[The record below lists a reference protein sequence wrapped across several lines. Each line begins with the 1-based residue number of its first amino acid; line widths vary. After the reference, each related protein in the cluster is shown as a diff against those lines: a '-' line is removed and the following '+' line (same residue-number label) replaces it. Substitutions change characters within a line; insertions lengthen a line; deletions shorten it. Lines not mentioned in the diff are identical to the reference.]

1 MPDPI
6 TLGAFVLASSAL
18 IVLPGPNLIYIVT
31 RSMAQG
37 ARAGLASAAGVETA
51 TLVYV
56 SASALGVSALIARSD
71 WAFAALRY
79 AGAAYLVYLAVET
92 LRRPPTIAIA
102 AATPTRPLR
111 RVYLDGAIVN
121 LLNPKVMLFFLAFL
135 PQFVSPGVPT
145 DSVRDQLLLFGVVFL
160 ALALSLDICYAL
172 AGGAAGAWLQ
182 RRGSSISWLGWP
194 VSAVYLGLA
203 AYAALG

>member
-1 MPDPI
+1 MPDPV

-18 IVLPGPNLIYIVT
+18 IVVPGPNLIYIVT

-37 ARAGLASAAGVETA
+37 TRAGLASAAGVETA

-71 WAFAALRY
+71 TAFGTLRY
-79 AGAAYLVYLAVET
+79 AGAAYLIYLAVET

-102 AATPTRPLR
+102 AATPTRSLR

-135 PQFVSPGVPT
+135 PQFVSPGAPT
-145 DSVRDQLLLFGVVFL
+145 ESARNQLLLFGAVFL
-160 ALALSLDICYAL
+160 TLALSLDICYAV
-172 AGGAAGAWLQ
+172 AGGAVGSWLR
-182 RRGSSISWLGWP
+182 RRGSSISWLRWP
-194 VSAVYLGLA
+194 VSTVYLGLA
-203 AYAALG
+203 GYAALG